1 MLPRQKKTLFLH
13 VGGGRKIFRPI
24 FFSSDQPNFHFGPIP
39 PWKNLVITYGSG
51 ICFLKYLNSMTQ
63 KSISA
68 NSEAFGDNCKD
79 WYRKLTLQISM
90 HDLNTKLL
98 HIRVKPFLV
107 SKDQTTTKW
116 VLLKAERQIFWR
128 GFCKSYA
135 RFPKLLISFF
145 AQLEASQQNSQ
156 VGRKEFKR
164 LATRKSNNIDRN
176 PKKYARKFEPIKYEF
191 LTSSLNP
198 FRPTWL

>member
-1 MLPRQKKTLFLH
+1 M
-13 VGGGRKIFRPI
+13 
-24 FFSSDQPNFHFGPIP
+24 
-39 PWKNLVITYGSG
+39 
-51 ICFLKYLNSMTQ
+51 
-63 KSISA
+63 
-68 NSEAFGDNCKD
+68 NSEALGDNCKD

-145 AQLEASQQNSQ
+145 AQLEASQQDSQ
-156 VGRKEFKR
+156 VGRKELR

-176 PKKYARKFEPIKYEF
+176 PKNMRENSNQSNMNFWPLVSI
-191 LTSSLNP
+191 LSVRP
-198 FRPTWL
+198 DFRHLEH